1 MIAVSECLRG
11 TPCRYDGMAKP
22 NKGAREL
29 VKAGAVCICPE
40 VLGGLDTPRSPAEI
54 QGGDGFDVLCG
65 KAKVVNKAGE
75 DVTAQYVKGAEIVL
89 ELCKKYGVT
98 EAVLKRET
106 KQNKRKANI
115 TAMDKKSILVID
127 DDRNILAIIEMYL
140 KKEGCTVT
148 TCERGDTALEAFHKA
163 KPDLVVL
170 DVMLPG
176 MDGWGVLG
184 KIREES
190 DVPVIMLTA
199 KSDTMDRIQGL
210 DLGADDY
217 MVKPFEAKEL
227 IARIK
232 AVMRRSGGQ
241 SEEKKVSFDN
251 LVISLDNY
259 SVLLDGKPV
268 EMPPKEIELLY
279 FLASRP
285 GKVFTREQLLEQV
298 WGFDFFGDSRTVDVH
313 VKRIR
318 EKLGERDEWQLKTVW
333 GVGYKFDVAK

>member
-1 MIAVSECLRG
+1 M
-11 TPCRYDGMAKP
+11 
-22 NKGAREL
+22 
-29 VKAGAVCICPE
+29 
-40 VLGGLDTPRSPAEI
+40 
-54 QGGDGFDVLCG
+54 
-65 KAKVVNKAGE
+65 
-75 DVTAQYVKGAEIVL
+75 
-89 ELCKKYGVT
+89 
-98 EAVLKRET
+98 
-106 KQNKRKANI
+106 
-115 TAMDKKSILVID
+115 
-127 DDRNILAIIEMYL
+127 
-140 KKEGCTVT
+140 
-148 TCERGDTALEAFHKA
+148 
-163 KPDLVVL
+163 L

-298 WGFDFFGDSRTVDVH
+298 WGFDFSEIPEQWTFT
-313 VKRIR
+313 
-318 EKLGERDEWQLKTVW
+318 
-333 GVGYKFDVAK
+333 